1 MAAVEEGISGGPDIR
16 VLHEIAELDQTLV
29 VQDAVWGFTDV
40 DKVPPRLMMVADKIG
55 GLVLGLYENGAMT
68 GFAFALPGRKPD
80 GSSYLHSHMTG
91 ILPSMQ
97 NRGLG
102 RALKLRQREEALRL
116 GYRLIEWTFDP
127 LEIRNAFFNFERLG
141 VIARRY
147 EPNVYGST
155 SSPLHGRIPTD
166 RLVAEWHL
174 ASERARSIA
183 ERDQPVEKNVAET
196 IEVRARAAELRN
208 SDPETAAA
216 MQTEVRERLQDAFRR
231 GLHVIGYRRSDAG
244 GAFELGR

>member
-1 MAAVEEGISGGPDIR
+1 MSADIR
-16 VLHEIAELDQTLV
+16 VLTEIREFEQTLA
-29 VQDAVWGFTDV
+29 VQETVWGFDDV
-40 DKVPPRLMMVADKIG
+40 DKVPSRILLVAVKVG
-55 GLVLGLYENGAMT
+55 GLVLGAYEGET
-68 GFAFALPGRKPD
+68 LVGFAFALPGRKPD

-91 ILPSMQ
+91 ILPDRQ
-97 NRGLG
+97 NQGLG
-102 RALKLRQREEALRL
+102 RRLKLRQREEALKL

-147 EPNVYGST
+147 EPNIYGST

-183 ERDQPVEKNVAET
+183 ERGEPVEKNVQL
-196 IEVRARAAELRN
+196 VVDVPARAGELRN
-208 SDPETAAA
+208 SDPETAARLQA
-216 MQTEVRERLQDAFRR
+216 DVREALQAAFRD
-231 GLHVIGYRRSDAG
+231 GLQVIGYRRTDSG
-244 GAFELGR
+244 GAFELS

>member
-1 MAAVEEGISGGPDIR
+1 MSDVDIR
-16 VLHEIAELDQTLV
+16 VLRTIPEYEQTLA
-29 VQDAVWGFTDV
+29 VQDEVWGFTDV
-40 DKVPPRLMMVADKIG
+40 DKVPARLMMVASKIG
-55 GLVLGLYENGAMT
+55 GFVLGAYEADRLI
-68 GFAFALPGRKPD
+68 GFSFGMPGRQTD
-80 GSSYLHSHMTG
+80 GESYLHSHMTG
-91 ILPSMQ
+91 LLPATQ
-97 NRGLG
+97 NRGVG
-102 RALKLRQREEALRL
+102 RAMKMRQREEAMRL

-147 EPNVYGST
+147 EPNIYGST

-174 ASERARSIA
+174 MSERARSIA
-183 ERDQPVEKNVAET
+183 DRGEPAEKHVSEIVEVPS
-196 IEVRARAAELRN
+196 RASQLRN

-216 MQTEVRERLQDAFRR
+216 LQTVVREKLQDAFAR
-231 GLHVIGYRRSDAG
+231 GLHVIGYRRTDSG